1 MQAKE
6 NNGSLLFKGRV
17 LHSVVNDSGRRYQ
30 KQIYL
35 QANIS
40 IIND

>member
-17 LHSVVNDSGRRYQ
+17 LHSVVNDSEEDIKSKYTCR
-30 KQIYL
+30 QIS
-35 QANIS
+35 Q
-40 IIND
+40 